1 MTAMVASV
9 LASVLL
15 LGGCY
20 GGPGV
25 NHYVGI
31 LDTLHIPAD
40 WEFVAT
46 ERRGPGEEF
55 QCEPVFTSTCPG
67 AARWYALSGE
77 YTSALEAARAMVEA
91 SGFRVDDVHY
101 PACDA
106 LSGYVCTLYA
116 SRDADR
122 VSLTIGPPGHNT
134 GLDNPPDADVII
146 TVTAQR

>member
-1 MTAMVASV
+1 MADTMRPGSGLAWRPTRGAIGARTAALLVACRPMTAMVASV

-77 YTSALEAARAMVEA
+77 YTSALEAARAIKEA
-91 SGFRVDDVHY
+91 LPDVT
-101 PACDA
+101 PIQLWP
-106 LSGYVCTLYA
+106 LS
-116 SRDADR
+116 S
-122 VSLTIGPPGHNT
+122 
-134 GLDNPPDADVII
+134 
-146 TVTAQR
+146 